1 MKLTVFKSFLT
12 AVTLASTTLVHAEEH
27 KVKML
32 NSGEDGTMVF
42 EPGYLS
48 VEPGDTVTF
57 MPVDPA
63 HNTNAVL
70 TPDGGQNWE
79 GDINEKVSVTLN
91 KEGVFV
97 YQCNPHLALGMVG
110 VIQVGEATNMDAA
123 KSKAEE
129 LKGKMSTGKGRLD
142 KYLSMVE

>member
-1 MKLTVFKSFLT
+1 MKLTVIKSFLT
-12 AVTLASTTLVHAEEH
+12 ALVLVSTSLAQAEEH

-32 NSGEDGTMVF
+32 NSGKDGTMVF
-42 EPGYLS
+42 EPGFLS
-48 VEPGDTVTF
+48 VQPGDTVTF

-70 TPDGGQNWE
+70 TPNGGQNWN

-97 YQCNPHLALGMVG
+97 YKCDPHLALGMVG

-123 KSKAEE
+123 KSKAKE
-129 LKGKMSTGKGRLD
+129 LKGKMSTGKDRLD
-142 KYLSMVE
+142 KYLGMVE